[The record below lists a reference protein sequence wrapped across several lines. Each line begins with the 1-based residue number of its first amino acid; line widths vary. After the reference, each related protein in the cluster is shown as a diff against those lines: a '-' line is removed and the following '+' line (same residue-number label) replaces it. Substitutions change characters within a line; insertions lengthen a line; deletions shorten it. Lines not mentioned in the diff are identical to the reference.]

1 MKYSIKEVHISTIKV
16 GDTVEHNG
24 ELKTVDRESM
34 GREPLMGPTLWG
46 DSYMM
51 GHKPV
56 KKAIIH
62 RAMPYIGE

>member
-1 MKYSIKEVHISTIKV
+1 MNYSIKEVHISTINV

-24 ELKTVDRESM
+24 HLMTVGRNNIKTGGFM
-34 GREPLMGPTLWG
+34 GTTLFG
-46 DSYMM
+46 DSYTM

-62 RAMPYIGE
+62 RAMP